1 MQISS
6 PLVYAAEKWAN
17 SGIKWPWRKNDAEP
31 SLRVIEGAHRIAS
44 HRRQPFL
51 CLHGATWNF
60 AITAA
65 TSNCQMSKV
74 D

>member
-31 SLRVIEGAHRIAS
+31 SLRVIEGAHRIAPAPALS
-44 HRRQPFL
+44 LFTRGNLEFCNNRRHL
-51 CLHGATWNF
+51 KL
-60 AITAA
+60 
-65 TSNCQMSKV
+65 SNE
-74 D
+74 